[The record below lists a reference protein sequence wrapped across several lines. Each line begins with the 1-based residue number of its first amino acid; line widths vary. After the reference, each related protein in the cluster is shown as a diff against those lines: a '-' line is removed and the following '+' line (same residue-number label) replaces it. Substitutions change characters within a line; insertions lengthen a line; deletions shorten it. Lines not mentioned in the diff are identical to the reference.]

1 MDQAVFARLC
11 EERQW
16 GRPAVFLAE
25 YAKAA
30 ACLGEPG
37 QVTARQFHRW
47 RQLDPPCPAPSRQ
60 RVLEKMFGMSL
71 EQIGFTL
78 PPGRSRPESAGPAA
92 PDVSAT
98 GGRLSG
104 EAGVAD
110 AAGGTDGL
118 RGALGAGLRFVVLG
132 PVRIWHGSRAL
143 PIRTPQEQAM
153 LCVLLLR
160 RGSTATVSELVDAVW
175 ETPPPQAIA
184 ALRTYAWRLRRAL
197 GPGVLL
203 TDAGG
208 YALRFHPEALD
219 LDVCQ
224 GYEAQAKDAMREG
237 DPHKARKLLHMADL
251 LWDGQPLAG
260 VPGPYAYAQRSR
272 LDEWRLALLE
282 KGLELDLELGRHAEA
297 VSELTALIPEH
308 PMRERLRALLMLA
321 LYRSGRQ
328 AEALGV
334 YTDTRRL
341 LAEELG
347 VEPNPELARLH
358 QRILRA
364 DPALTG
370 RQEFPADEEPAY
382 TPPPRP
388 AQLPAGAVDFTGRA
402 TAVNTLRERLL
413 NAHGTVM
420 AVSAVRGL
428 GGAGKTA
435 LAVHVAQAIREHF
448 PDGQLFVDLVGQGP
462 RPAAPAAVLGMFLRA
477 LGTPPA
483 EIPEGLHER
492 AALYR
497 STVADR
503 RVLVLL
509 DNAHD
514 TAQVRPLLPGTPG
527 CATLITSR
535 STMVDLD
542 GVHMIDLSVMEP
554 GDALALFTRIVG
566 DQRASA
572 EPQACRQAVAACGY
586 LPLAIRVAASRLAT
600 RPGWT
605 INTLTRRL
613 ADVHRRLQELRAGDL
628 AVQTSFE
635 FGYAQLN
642 ASQAHAFRV
651 LALCDGPDVS
661 LTAAAAALDT
671 PVGQTERILESLV
684 DSCLLESIT
693 PGRYRYHDLLR
704 LYARSCA
711 VRDERPETRA
721 AAFSRILDF
730 YLSSAARV
738 YAIERPGDRLIDHLT
753 PIEHLGQNFP
763 DASTALAWLFTEAD
777 CLLACAYQAAKSSE
791 DDVACRAADLLLVT
805 RELVDSGASSFP
817 YVVADNSVWKSA
829 HAAGGAGA
837 EYGVDVPLAG
847 GSLAEKGKQQADAE
861 VSRTDLATGALT
873 AACYA
878 SNIRGVIAI
887 YQRRYEEAEEHFR
900 EALHGFRTS
909 DNFSGIATALC
920 NLSRVHAATGRTDSA
935 IELAM
940 QGIDLWKSLG
950 AHRTLLMADSQ

>member
-1 MDQAVFARLC
+1 MPVKVGRRKNGGVAEMDQAVFARLC

-47 RQLDPPCPAPSRQ
+47 RQLDPPCPGPSRQ
-60 RVLEKMFGMSL
+60 RVLEKMFGKSL
-71 EQIGFTL
+71 GQLGFTL
-78 PPGRSRPESAGPAA
+78 PPGRGRVESALPA
-92 PDVSAT
+92 PPVVSAT

-104 EAGVAD
+104 EAGAVD
-110 AAGGTDGL
+110 AAAGTDGL
-118 RGALGAGLRFVVLG
+118 SGTLGAGLRFVVLG
-132 PVRIWHGSRAL
+132 PVRIWRGRQAL
-143 PIRTPQEQAM
+143 PIRTPQEQAV

-160 RGSTATVSELVDAVW
+160 RGSTATASELVDAVW

-208 YALRFHPEALD
+208 YALRARPEALD
-219 LDVCQ
+219 LEVCQ
-224 GYEAQAKDAMREG
+224 GYEARAKDARAEG
-237 DPHKARKLLHMADL
+237 EPHKARKLLHMADT

-260 VPGPYAYAQRSR
+260 VPGPYAHAQRGR
-272 LDEWRLALLE
+272 LEEWRLALLE

-297 VSELTALIPEH
+297 VSELTALITQH
-308 PMRERLRALLMLA
+308 PVRERLRALLMLA
-321 LYRSGRQ
+321 LYRGGRQ

-370 RQEFPADEEPAY
+370 PQELPADGEPAH

-388 AQLPAGAVDFTGRA
+388 AQLPAGAADFTGRA
-402 TAVNTLRERLL
+402 TAVRILRERLL
-413 NAHGTVM
+413 NPHGTVM
-420 AVSAVRGL
+420 ALSAVRGL

-435 LAVHVAQAIREHF
+435 LAVHVAQAVRKHF
-448 PDGQLFVDLVGQGP
+448 PDGQLFVDLLGQGS
-462 RPAAPAAVLGMFLRA
+462 RPADPAAVLGMFLRA

-483 EIPEGLHER
+483 DLPEGIHER

-497 STVADR
+497 STLADR

-535 STMVDLD
+535 STMADLD

-605 INTLTRRL
+605 INTLTDRL

-642 ASQAHAFRV
+642 ATQARAFR
-651 LALCDGPDVS
+651 LLGLCDGPDIS
-661 LTAAAAALDT
+661 LSAAVAALGT
-671 PVGQTERILESLV
+671 PARETERILESLV
-684 DSCLLESIT
+684 DTCLLESVV

-704 LYARSCA
+704 LYACSCA

-738 YAIERPGDRLIDHLT
+738 YAMERPGDRLIEHLAR
-753 PIEHLGQNFP
+753 IEHLGQPFP
-763 DASTALAWLFTEAD
+763 DAGTALAWLLTEAD
-777 CLLACAYQAAKSSE
+777 CLLSCAYQAAKSSE
-791 DDVACRAADLLLVT
+791 KDVVCRAADLLLVT
-805 RELVDSGASSFP
+805 RELVDSGASSLH
-817 YVVADNSVWKSA
+817 YVAAEQPPDAEASRTGL
-829 HAAGGAGA
+829 AAG
-837 EYGVDVPLAG
+837 D
-847 GSLAEKGKQQADAE
+847 
-861 VSRTDLATGALT
+861 LT

-878 SNIRGVIAI
+878 SNMRGVIAI
-887 YQRRYEEAEEHFR
+887 YRRRYEEAEAHFR
-900 EALHGFRTS
+900 EALHGFRTG
-909 DNFSGIATALC
+909 NNLSGIATALC

-950 AHRTLLMADSQ
+950 AHRTSLTAGSL

>member
-1 MDQAVFARLC
+1 M
-11 EERQW
+11 
-16 GRPAVFLAE
+16 
-25 YAKAA
+25 
-30 ACLGEPG
+30 
-37 QVTARQFHRW
+37 
-47 RQLDPPCPAPSRQ
+47 
-60 RVLEKMFGMSL
+60 
-71 EQIGFTL
+71 
-78 PPGRSRPESAGPAA
+78 
-92 PDVSAT
+92 
-98 GGRLSG
+98 
-104 EAGVAD
+104 
-110 AAGGTDGL
+110 
-118 RGALGAGLRFVVLG
+118 
-132 PVRIWHGSRAL
+132 
-143 PIRTPQEQAM
+143 
-153 LCVLLLR
+153 
-160 RGSTATVSELVDAVW
+160 
-175 ETPPPQAIA
+175 
-184 ALRTYAWRLRRAL
+184 
-197 GPGVLL
+197 LL

-208 YALRFHPEALD
+208 YALRLRPGALD
-219 LDVCQ
+219 LEVCQ
-224 GYEAQAKDAMREG
+224 GYEAQAKGARAEG
-237 DPHKARKLLHMADL
+237 DLRTARKLLHMAGA

-260 VPGPYAYAQRSR
+260 VPGPYAHAQRSR
-272 LDEWRLALLE
+272 LEEWRLALLE

-297 VSELTALIPEH
+297 ASELAALSTEH
-308 PMRERLRALLMLA
+308 PVRERLRALLMLA

-334 YTDTRRL
+334 YTDTRRF

-347 VEPNPELARLH
+347 VEPNPELAQLH

-370 RQEFPADEEPAY
+370 PGPQESPGDGEPAY

-388 AQLPAGAVDFTGRA
+388 AQLPAGAADFTGRA
-402 TAVNTLRERLL
+402 TAVNILRERLL
-413 NAHGTVM
+413 NTRGTVM

-435 LAVHVAQAIREHF
+435 LAVHVAQAVRDHF
-448 PDGQLFVDLVGQGP
+448 PDGQLFVDLLGQGP
-462 RPAAPAAVLGMFLRA
+462 RPADPAAVLGMFLRA

-483 EIPEGLHER
+483 ELPEGIHER

-497 STVADR
+497 STLADR

-535 STMVDLD
+535 STMADLD
-542 GVHMIDLSVMEP
+542 GVHMVDLSVMEP
-554 GDALALFTRIVG
+554 ADALALFTRIVG

-605 INTLTRRL
+605 ISTLTDRL

-628 AVQTSFE
+628 AVHTSFE

-642 ASQAHAFRV
+642 AAQARAFR
-651 LALCDGPDVS
+651 LLGLCDGPNIS

-671 PVGQTERILESLV
+671 PVHETECILESLV
-684 DSCLLESIT
+684 DTCLLESIA

-730 YLSSAARV
+730 YLSSASRV
-738 YAIERPGDRLIDHLT
+738 YAMERPGDQLIEHLA
-753 PIEHLGQNFP
+753 PIEHLAQDFT
-763 DASTALAWLFTEAD
+763 DASTALAWLFTEVD
-777 CLLACAYQAAKSSE
+777 CLLSCAYQAAKSP
-791 DDVACRAADLLLVT
+791 DKGVARRAADLLLLT
-805 RELVDSGASSFP
+805 RELVDSGASSFH
-817 YVVADNSVWKSA
+817 YAAAEQSVWKSA
-829 HAAGGAGA
+829 CAAGDAGAG
-837 EYGVDVPLAG
+837 YRVDLPSAD
-847 GSLAEKGKQQADAE
+847 GSLAEKAKRQADAE
-861 VSRTDLATGALT
+861 VSRARLAAGDLT

-887 YQRRYEEAEEHFR
+887 YQRRYEEAEAHFR
-900 EALHGFRTS
+900 VALDGFRAGN
-909 DNFSGIATALC
+909 DFSGVATALC
-920 NLSRVHAATGRTDSA
+920 NLSRVHAAMGCMDSA

-940 QGIDLWKSLG
+940 QGIGLWKRLG
-950 AHRTLLMADSQ
+950 AHRTLLMADSASITFGKS